1 MTSPQA
7 EPQPRRDSAPSLRI
21 TTKNSNAAVE
31 ESLKTYKLL
40 EALRTGDTTALQS
53 IISTYTPLAPST
65 PSSINSTSASLSSQ
79 HNSPSPLI
87 LGVQCASTNTI
98 EFIITNFLGKHIDI
112 NQKDHLGNTALHYA
126 SKGGRIDV
134 IELLLKQKNIDDTIV
149 NVDGKQVIDL
159 AKNRDIA
166 DILQANR
173 DEFVEHSASLFKQYV
188 MDSNYSGLHSLFSN
202 PRAAALVDLNHQDP
216 STGATL
222 LHDSARKK
230 DVDMVKFCIEH
241 GADVSIRDR
250 KGKLAIEVTKDE
262 NIKLLLK
269 KISVTTSIITS
280 PESNQP
286 PKLKGYLNKWTN
298 YAGGYKNRWFVL
310 ENGILSYFKNQDDT
324 GHSCRGS
331 INMKIAQ
338 VSIDSSDRQRF
349 DIIGKGSVRYHLRAN
364 HPSEAKKWTIALDQ
378 SIQWQQQQI
387 RRPSL
392 PTEDGGIISPTSRN
406 ITGEIK
412 PGGGEMKDDDVRVDV
427 RVGRAES
434 VSQQNNEQLS
444 RSRSPSDNSV
454 EVETIPYDDSYQMT
468 ISSAKAQFSLQNQL
482 LESLFTILPSRP
494 TSLKDG
500 FNETKEGAL
509 LETFSKSLNLLQNYV
524 EEILRM
530 TEEREE
536 YWNKK
541 LEKELE
547 IKRLWEQSMRD
558 LFIER
563 NEMEQIIQDN
573 VKEEKL
579 RKKQLKLMSPTSS
592 TPVGTTLK
600 ALKTG
605 VQRESSEMELESVPI
620 PRSVDLS
627 IITEGLSIK
636 TNLELQQHQ
645 VQSEHYN
652 LASSM
657 PLADYGSDD
666 EFYDAFDDGGSV
678 NEDVNKLATNKSL
691 ETGVSP
697 SDPTSLL
704 PYISNSYSGYPDRIR
719 ERLPLDQKSL
729 RPEVSLWNI
738 LKNSIGKDL
747 SKITLPVYFNEPTSM
762 LQRMAEDMEYSEILD
777 VASRQQ
783 SSTERILYVAAFAM
797 SNYSSTVGRIAKPF
811 NPLLGETYE
820 YVRPD
825 KAFRYISEQVSHHP
839 PISACYCESPNYDFF
854 AEVDVKSKFWGK
866 SFEILPQGVSHVN
879 LKVHNDY
886 WPKSLSDTLKKP
898 ANGNGLAFAEHY
910 SWKKVTTCVNNLIV
924 GTPWIDHY
932 GDMIITNHLTGDR
945 CVLTFKARGWRGK
958 DAFEIRGYVKD
969 GENDKEIWEIAGKW
983 NERLVARRCGVNLNN
998 TNEVDLGSDK
1008 AAEHAYQHSTGDSN
1022 SSNSLVGGVPV
1033 TPMTP
1038 TSKRPI
1044 ILLWKKSP
1052 TPEEPIPFNLTP
1064 FAMTLNDLPE
1074 SLKPWIAPTDSRMR
1088 PDQRAMELGNYD
1100 LASTEKVRL
1109 EEKQREKRKKREQ
1122 RLINDFVP
1130 RWFTKKIEKDTG
1142 ESYWEFNHEYWKER
1156 ERAGKEKVEGNG
1168 QGKWDD
1174 DDDIF

>member
-1 MTSPQA
+1 MTTSPQA
-7 EPQPRRDSAPSLRI
+7 EPLTRRVSVPSLRI
-21 TTKNSNAAVE
+21 STKNSNAAVE

-40 EALRTGDTTALQS
+40 EALRTGDTTALQA

-65 PSSINSTSASLSSQ
+65 PNSINSTSASFTSQ

-98 EFIITNFLGKHIDI
+98 EFIIANFLGKHIDI

-149 NVDGKQVIDL
+149 NVDGKQIIDL
-159 AKNRDIA
+159 AKNQEIA

-188 MDSNYSGLHSLFSN
+188 MDSNYSGLHSLFSD

-222 LHDSARKK
+222 LHDSARKR

-269 KISVTTSIITS
+269 NITATTSIITA

-331 INMKIAQ
+331 INMKIAK

-387 RRPSL
+387 RRASL
-392 PTEDGGIISPTSRN
+392 ATEDGGIISPTSRN

-412 PGGGEMKDDDVRVDV
+412 PGGEEIRDDV
-427 RVGRAES
+427 RVGRTES
-434 VSQQNNEQLS
+434 ISQQNNEQTS
-444 RSRSPSDNSV
+444 RSRSPSDDSL
-454 EVETIPYDDSYQMT
+454 EVETIPYEDSYQMT

-482 LESLFTILPSRP
+482 LESLFTILPSRI
-494 TSLKDG
+494 SLKDG
-500 FNETKEGAL
+500 LNETKEVAL
-509 LETFSKSLNLLQNYV
+509 LETFSKSLNLLQNFV

-541 LEKELE
+541 LSKELE
-547 IKRLWEQSMRD
+547 IKRLWEQSMKD

-579 RKKQLKLMSPTSS
+579 RKKQLKLMSPTTSS
-592 TPVGTTLK
+592 AEGSLK
-600 ALKTG
+600 ALKTCI
-605 VQRESSEMELESVPI
+605 QQSSEVELERSAQI
-620 PRSVDLS
+620 SRSVDLS

-636 TNLELQQHQ
+636 TNLEQLQHQ

-652 LASSM
+652 LASSKS
-657 PLADYGSDD
+657 LADEYGSDD

-678 NEDVNKLATNKSL
+678 NEDIHKLATKVSL
-691 ETGVSP
+691 EGVSP
-697 SDPTSLL
+697 PGPTSLQ

-719 ERLPLDQKSL
+719 DRLPLDQKSL

-854 AEVDVKSKFWGK
+854 AEVNVKSKFWGK

-879 LKVHNDY
+879 LKVSNDY

-898 ANGNGLAFAEHY
+898 ANGKESAFMEHY

-969 GENDKEIWEIAGKW
+969 GEVDKEIWEIAGKW
-983 NERLVARRCGVNLNN
+983 NERLVARCCGVNLNN

-1008 AAEHAYQHSTGDSN
+1008 AAEHAYQHTTGYSK
-1022 SSNSLVGGVPV
+1022 SSNNLAGGVPV
-1033 TPMTP
+1033 TPTTP

-1064 FAMTLNDLPE
+1064 FAITLNDLPD
-1074 SLKPWIAPTDSRMR
+1074 SLVPWIAPSDSRMR

-1100 LASTEKVRL
+1100 LASIE
-1109 EEKQREKRKKREQ
+1109 
-1122 RLINDFVP
+1122 
-1130 RWFTKKIEKDTG
+1130 KKIERDTG

-1156 ERAGKEKVEGNG
+1156 NRAGKEKVEGSG
-1168 QGKWDD
+1168 QGKWTI